1 MLVNDNLGTTK
12 AVPAIMA
19 EITIATTDSDGSTVI
34 TTRGIGLEL
43 GKLALLFISFLK
55 NCTSSLQDGIINTDV
70 DTPRILVLP
79 FTGPIAISMAVS
91 VAIGTILRRGR

>member
-1 MLVNDNLGTTK
+1 
-12 AVPAIMA
+12 MA
-19 EITIATTDSDGSTVI
+19 EITIATTDSDGPTVI

-55 NCTSSLQDGIINTDV
+55 NCTSSFQDGIINTDV
-70 DTPRILVLP
+70 DTLRIPVLP

-91 VAIGTILRRGR
+91 IAIGTILRRGR